1 MQQFENVIGHL
12 AAATAA
18 QVVGLACAAP
28 AASVRARPGSMACT
42 RARR

>member
-18 QVVGLACAAP
+18 QVVGLACAATP
-28 AASVRARPGSMACT
+28 PPSELGRDL
-42 RARR
+42 